1 MKMTMIIFLSF
12 LGVEWQ
18 TSSVSKR
25 YAMTTSTTLY
35 RVKEKAQAQG
45 QAQAQV
51 AAVGSVAATTSIVS
65 AAAKTSRNIYY
76 RCCYFTRAK
85 ISIVVTIPNT
95 FTTSDATANAPAPAL
110 AAAA

>member
-1 MKMTMIIFLSF
+1 MTMIIFLSF

-18 TSSVSKR
+18 TSSASNK
-25 YAMTTSTTLY
+25 YAMTTSTTLH
-35 RVKEKAQAQG
+35 RVKEEPQAQG

-51 AAVGSVAATTSIVS
+51 AAVDSAAATASIVS
-65 AAAKTSRNIYY
+65 AAAKTSRNIYS
-76 RCCYFTRAK
+76 RCCYSTCAK

-95 FTTSDATANAPAPAL
+95 FTISDATVSAPAPAL